1 MGETQMINK
10 DKISRVLIYDQKGR
24 LLVTTKSVSFPK
36 DFFKIKGQDL
46 VMLKGSG
53 FPLISKGEYID
64 TVFEYING
72 TRMKYTTSIDLS
84 TEYQINFH
92 VGEGI
97 ALEER
102 RHSFK
107 INVSFNAIIPFYI
120 RNEEMVTF
128 DEPVTVG
135 VVNLNLGGVYFRSDF
150 DFEEGDQVM
159 LSFMDGEMELLTDIL
174 RAQKKPDSDTVDGYG
189 CRFLNITQAQ
199 EERLARYVFE
209 CQLAEREK
217 LKERNSK
224 MF

>member
-1 MGETQMINK
+1 MINK

-64 TVFEYING
+64 VIFEYING

-102 RHSFK
+102 RQSFK
-107 INVSFNAIIPFYI
+107 INVSFDAIIPFYI

-159 LSFMDGEMELLTDIL
+159 LSFMEGEMELLTDIL
-174 RAQKKPDSDTVDGYG
+174 RAQKKPDSDIVDGYG

>member
-1 MGETQMINK
+1 MINK
-10 DKISRVLIYDQKGR
+10 DKINRVLIYDQKGR
-24 LLVTTKSVSFPK
+24 LLLTTKSFSFPR
-36 DFFKIKGQDL
+36 DFFKIKGREL

-64 TVFEYING
+64 VIFEYING

-84 TEYQINFH
+84 TEYQINLH
-92 VGEGI
+92 VGDGI

-102 RHSFK
+102 RRSYK
-107 INVSFNAIIPFYI
+107 INVSFTANVTFYI

-128 DEPVTVG
+128 DKPVV
-135 VVNLNLGGVYFRSDF
+135 VNMVNLNLGGVYFRSDF
-150 DFEEGDQVM
+150 EFEEGDQVM
-159 LSFMDGEMELLTDIL
+159 LVFMDGEMELLSDIL
-174 RAQKKPDSDTVDGYG
+174 RAQKKPDSDIVDGYG

-199 EERLARYVFE
+199 EEKLARFVFD

-217 LKERNSK
+217 LKERSGS

>member
-1 MGETQMINK
+1 MINK

-64 TVFEYING
+64 IIFEYING

-102 RHSFK
+102 RQSFK
-107 INVSFNAIIPFYI
+107 INVSFDAIIPFYI
-120 RNEEMVTF
+120 RSEEMVTF
-128 DEPVTVG
+128 DSPVTVS
-135 VVNLNLGGVYFRSDF
+135 VVNLNLGGVYFRSVF

-159 LSFMDGEMELLTDIL
+159 LNFMDGEMELLTDIL

>member
-1 MGETQMINK
+1 MINK

-102 RHSFK
+102 RQSFK

-120 RNEEMVTF
+120 RSEEMVTF

>member
-1 MGETQMINK
+1 MINK

-107 INVSFNAIIPFYI
+107 INVSFDAIIPFYI

-159 LSFMDGEMELLTDIL
+159 LSFMEGEMELLTDIL
-174 RAQKKPDSDTVDGYG
+174 RAQKKPDSDIVDGYG

>member
-1 MGETQMINK
+1 MINK

-64 TVFEYING
+64 VIFEYING

-102 RHSFK
+102 RQSFK
-107 INVSFNAIIPFYI
+107 INVSFDAIIPFYI

>member
-1 MGETQMINK
+1 MINK

-64 TVFEYING
+64 IIFEYING

>member
-1 MGETQMINK
+1 MINK

-64 TVFEYING
+64 VIFEYING

-102 RHSFK
+102 RQSFK
-107 INVSFNAIIPFYI
+107 INVSFDAIIPFYI

-159 LSFMDGEMELLTDIL
+159 LSFMEGEMELLTDIL

>member
-1 MGETQMINK
+1 MINK

-53 FPLISKGEYID
+53 FPLITKGEYID
-64 TVFEYING
+64 IVFEYING

>member
-1 MGETQMINK
+1 MINK
-10 DKISRVLIYDQKGR
+10 DKINRVLIYDQKGR

-64 TVFEYING
+64 VVFEYING

-102 RHSFK
+102 RQSYK
-107 INVSFNAIIPFYI
+107 INVSFDALIPFYI
-120 RNEEMVTF
+120 RSEEMVTF
-128 DEPVTVG
+128 DEPVVVS
-135 VVNLNLGGVYFRSDF
+135 VVNLNLGGVYFRSGF

-159 LSFMDGEMELLTDIL
+159 LNFMNGEMELLTDIL

-189 CRFLNITQAQ
+189 CRFLNITQSQ

-217 LKERNSK
+217 LKEKNSK

>member
-1 MGETQMINK
+1 MINK

-64 TVFEYING
+64 VIFEYING

-102 RHSFK
+102 RQSFK
-107 INVSFNAIIPFYI
+107 INVSFDAIIPFYI

-174 RAQKKPDSDTVDGYG
+174 RAQKKPDSDIVDGYG

>member
-1 MGETQMINK
+1 MINK

-53 FPLISKGEYID
+53 FPLITKGEYID

>member
-1 MGETQMINK
+1 MINK